1 MTERTAESVVKDSSV
16 ITIFAPAKVNLIL
29 RVLDR
34 RSDGYHNLWSIMQTV
49 GLEDE
54 VSIRVAPQRSDILL
68 QCDDSSLRTDHTNLV
83 YRAAAAVLGRSGK
96 TIGLEIHLTKRIPM
110 GAGLGGGSSD
120 AAATIIGLT
129 HLLGLGWTSAQM
141 ADVGQA
147 LGSDVPFFCYAPAAI
162 VSGRG
167 EGVRP
172 IQLIGNRWIVLVNP
186 GFPVET
192 KWAYQQLSQGRRSID
207 PLSDQ
212 LRQLEKSDCLSWC
225 EVLSQ
230 AINDFEAPVFMAHP
244 VLREVKEK
252 LLSEGAESALLS
264 GSGATVFG
272 VFQDEASA
280 TNAARCFSGRSNL
293 KVFSVP
299 ACSGPLSM
307 G

>member
-1 MTERTAESVVKDSSV
+1 M

-34 RSDGYHNLWSIMQTV
+34 RPDGYHNLWSIMQTV

-54 VSIRVAPQRSDILL
+54 ISIRVASNHSDIQLR
-68 QCDDSSLRTDHTNLV
+68 CDDSSLRADHSNLV
-83 YRAAAAVLGRSGK
+83 YRAAAAMLERSGK

-120 AAATIIGLT
+120 AASTIIGLN
-129 HLLGLGWTSAQM
+129 HLLGLDWSSAQM

-167 EGVRP
+167 ERVWP
-172 IQLIGNRWIVLVNP
+172 IQLTGNRWIVLINP

-192 KWAYQQLSQGRRSID
+192 KWAYRQLSDGRTGLA
-207 PLSDQ
+207 PLSEQ
-212 LRQLEKSDCLSWC
+212 LRQLEASDRLSWG
-225 EVLSQ
+225 EILSQ
-230 AINDFEAPVFMAHP
+230 AINDFEAPVFTAHP
-244 VLREVKEK
+244 VLRELKK
-252 LLSEGAESALLS
+252 DLLAEGAELALLS

-272 VFQDEASA
+272 VFQDEAVA
-280 TNAARCFSGRSNL
+280 TNAARRFQGRSEL
-293 KVFSVP
+293 KVFAVP
-299 ACSGPLSM
+299 TCSGPLRLE
-307 G
+307 